1 MWYNQIVEA
10 WWELPALPGVC
21 RVSPPPYLRPVH
33 AADNTTQMRTRTDR
47 NPQHVFS
54 PPLYTLQCREI
65 GVKNENTCFIYI
77 LYLVV
82 APDGGGR
89 GREEGQGSEGD

>member
-1 MWYNQIVEA
+1 MEGWRDGGGSGEGRQDEQRQE
-10 WWELPALPGVC
+10 ELT
-21 RVSPPPYLRPVH
+21 RE
-33 AADNTTQMRTRTDR
+33 RTRTDR

-77 LYLVV
+77 LYLVL
-82 APDGGGR
+82 APDGGG
-89 GREEGQGSEGD
+89 GRRRKAREVKESRA